1 MKTKRP
7 EPGRSKQGDA
17 SAIALTGH
25 RFHDPGLL
33 AWALTHRSL
42 SYERAPE
49 ESAKPS
55 SDNEQLEFIGDAV
68 LGLVVAEALFRRFP
82 DSREGELTR
91 LRASL
96 VSRRHLAEVASSVD
110 LGSMLLL
117 GRGEEQSGG
126 RRKPALL
133 ANALE
138 AVIAAVYLDGGLDVA
153 RQFIDRVIISPSL
166 PELQAAIETGG
177 TFSGAIGDH
186 KSALQEYM
194 QSSGAGQP
202 HYVLTAQSGP
212 DHSKTFRVEVRVEE
226 SNGESRPIA
235 ESEGASKKQAQ
246 QQAARIALEQAG
258 QPKGSLSG
266 KQPHAGRDLMQ
277 TSPPVLAAAVPASPE
292 TPPAAA
298 ETTHVEPPPA
308 PVFSN
313 GSPKAAAR
321 TGQAAIHNGS
331 SSLAAVQSL
340 SSIIVVAIFIVTFSL
355 QPFRIPSASMEPT
368 LLVGDFLLVKQTR
381 TRIARLAQP
390 LSQQHHPS
398 RRRGRLLL
406 PRRPL
411 PSSGQARH
419 RPPGRPAPDARRPR
433 LHQRRRAR

>member
-1 MKTKRP
+1 MKTRRH
-7 EPGRSKQGDA
+7 EPGQSNHGDSP
-17 SAIALTGH
+17 SATLTGH
-25 RFHDPGLL
+25 RFSDPHLL
-33 AWALTHRSL
+33 VWALTHRSL
-42 SYERAPE
+42 SYERAPD

-96 VSRRHLAEVASSVD
+96 VSRRHLAHIAAGID

-117 GRGEEQSGG
+117 GRGEEGSGG

-138 AVIAAVYLDGGLDVA
+138 AVIAALYLDGGLEVA

-212 DHSKTFRVEVRVEE
+212 DHSKTFRVEVRVQE

-235 ESEGASKKQAQ
+235 ESEGTSKKQAQ
-246 QQAARIALEQAG
+246 QEAARVALERLISHSTASSTSNLAG
-258 QPKGSLSG
+258 G
-266 KQPHAGRDLMQ
+266 
-277 TSPPVLAAAVPASPE
+277 E
-292 TPPAAA
+292 
-298 ETTHVEPPPA
+298 
-308 PVFSN
+308 
-313 GSPKAAAR
+313 
-321 TGQAAIHNGS
+321 I
-331 SSLAAVQSL
+331 
-340 SSIIVVAIFIVTFSL
+340 
-355 QPFRIPSASMEPT
+355 
-368 LLVGDFLLVKQTR
+368 
-381 TRIARLAQP
+381 
-390 LSQQHHPS
+390 
-398 RRRGRLLL
+398 
-406 PRRPL
+406 
-411 PSSGQARH
+411 
-419 RPPGRPAPDARRPR
+419 
-433 LHQRRRAR
+433 